1 MQRGKVP
8 GNFAVTLDRRQIESK
23 LQNKSPAD
31 VGRHTPGRSLARI
44 PFLVLVAGF
53 ALMLAAC
60 IPVSDTAALP
70 SGDVGPDAP
79 PSVQCEATESDQMG
93 PFYEPN
99 APFRS
104 QVGSGYVL
112 SGRVLAV
119 EGCVPVPDALIE
131 FWLANPQGDYDDDH
145 RASMMSDSQGLYQ
158 FESPVPVPYTGRP
171 PHIHV
176 RVSAPGFRPL
186 VTQHYSGQGKD
197 RGEFDLVLTRN

>member
-8 GNFAVTLDRRQIESK
+8 GNFAVTLDRRQIGSK
-23 LQNKSPAD
+23 LQDKSPAD
-31 VGRHTPGRSLARI
+31 IGRHTPGRSLVGI
-44 PFLVLVAGF
+44 IFLVLVAGF

-70 SGDVGPDAP
+70 SREVGLPLHRT
-79 PSVQCEATESDQMG
+79 SLRCEATESDQMG
-93 PFYEPN
+93 PFYKPN

-112 SGRVLAV
+112 SGSVLAV

-145 RASMMSDSQGLYQ
+145 RASLMSDSDGEYQIRIPCAGALCRQASPYSYSSLGAGLIG
-158 FESPVPVPYTGRP
+158 PW
-171 PHIHV
+171 
-176 RVSAPGFRPL
+176 
-186 VTQHYSGQGKD
+186 
-197 RGEFDLVLTRN
+197 

>member
-1 MQRGKVP
+1 M
-8 GNFAVTLDRRQIESK
+8 
-23 LQNKSPAD
+23 
-31 VGRHTPGRSLARI
+31 PGRSLARI

-60 IPVSDTAALP
+60 VPVSDTAALP
-70 SGDVGPDAP
+70 SREVATVAP
-79 PSVQCEATESDQMG
+79 ASLRCEATEPDQMG
-93 PFYEPN
+93 PFYKPN

-197 RGEFDLVLTRN
+197 RGEFDLVLTAN

>member
-1 MQRGKVP
+1 MAR
-8 GNFAVTLDRRQIESK
+8 TLI
-23 LQNKSPAD
+23 L
-31 VGRHTPGRSLARI
+31 G
-44 PFLVLVAGF
+44 LVAGL
-53 ALMLAAC
+53 ALILAAC
-60 IPVSDTAALP
+60 VPVSETAAP
-70 SGDVGPDAP
+70 PPGDVEPDAP
-79 PSVQCEATESDQMG
+79 ASLQCEATEPDQMG